1 MGVGETSDDLDLLQK
16 SVNSEC
22 CSQLRAQDLY
32 GYVSPMLGVACKVY
46 RGHSAA
52 ADDPLELV
60 TTGKGVLEVVWYL
73 AHAPNLSRRRWSSSG
88 RKTQLLATVAT
99 A

>member
-1 MGVGETSDDLDLLQK
+1 MGVGETSNDLDLLQK

-52 ADDPLELV
+52 ADDPPQLV
-60 TTGKGVLEVVWYL
+60 TAGKGGLEAIWYL
-73 AHAPNLSRRRWSSSG
+73 AHASNLTRTRPG
-88 RKTQLLATVAT
+88 CQQVALAT
-99 A
+99 